1 MLRPSSDVAETLQ
14 QTNIKPYVD
23 PAFNNPHVYS
33 KFLLQLSA
41 RGLVEWQVGGESFL
55 GLFLV
60 LKNCMLRMILDTRKA
75 NKYFADPQ
83 RADRPPLARL
93 AWLRLSEATKPIL
106 VVAT

>member
-60 LKNCMLRMILDTRKA
+60 LKNCMLRMILDTREA
-75 NKYFADPQ
+75 NIYFADP
-83 RADRPPLARL
+83 PKSRL
-93 AWLRLSEATKPIL
+93 PTASSLGSVESERGHET
-106 VVAT
+106 